1 MKPILMMGSAAYSPF
16 RLDALRAALAAADPA
31 LANASIDARWM
42 YAIDPE
48 GEGPDAETLERAA
61 LLLNAESGEWGTGNG
76 ERGAFYV
83 TPRKGT
89 ISPWSSKATDIFRNC
104 GLKGIARVERG
115 IRYCITSDGSGKSA
129 ASPNQQ
135 PLGEAALSPLQNNK
149 AIAALYDRMTEGVYT
164 DLDDLFDCPPP
175 KPGVTFDVLGRGVEA
190 IREANVSLG
199 LAISEPEMQY
209 LAESFKAAGR
219 NPTDTELV
227 MFGQVNSEHCR
238 HKIFGA
244 QFIIDGKKQKDSL
257 FGMIKNT
264 HKKNGKGTLVAYKDN
279 SSVVEGFETEVF
291 GPVGAPSS
299 ESRASSNSSTSR
311 ISSASRTSS
320 PASPSSDHTYRFR
333 KLQLDQLMKVET
345 HNHPTAISPY
355 PGAATGV
362 GGEIRDEAAT
372 GSGSRSNA
380 GICGFMVS
388 DLHIP
393 GYPQPWER
401 EYAEFPKRLATPLA
415 IMTEGP
421 IGGAAFGNEFGRPQ
435 LTGFFRTYE
444 GVAAGLYRGYHKPIM
459 LAGGHGVIIRDQV
472 EKKPVK
478 TGAYIVQIGGPAMR
492 IGLGGGAASSMMT
505 GTNDE
510 ALDFNSVQRG
520 NAEMQRRCQ
529 GVINACAS
537 MGHKNPVLSIHDIG
551 AGGLSNGCPELVEA
565 TGGKFSLRTVH
576 NEEPSMNPME
586 IWCCEAQERYVLALK
601 REARAWFEELCA
613 RERCPVAFIG
623 EATGDGRLILED
635 EYFHDRPI
643 DMDIKVL
650 LGKPPRMV
658 RDVTHVAR
666 AHEPLK
672 LAGVQPQDAF
682 FRLLH
687 LPTIADKTFLVTITD
702 RSVTGLVARDQMVG
716 PYQLPAADCAV
727 TAMGY
732 KTLHGQ
738 AMATGE
744 RTPVALIDA
753 PASGRLA
760 IAEALTNLA
769 AADCGDIHN
778 VRLSANW
785 MAPCGEPGEDA
796 NLFDTVKAVGMDFCP
811 ALGIS
816 IPVGKDSCSM
826 HTTWTDSKGL
836 AHKQVAPLSLVVSS
850 FSPVENVQRT
860 LTPDLKKGASQ
871 LIYIDLGQAKYRLGG
886 SCLAQVYNQLGD
898 ENADADAKPLKAFF
912 NAMQKIVREGLALA
926 YHDRSD
932 GGLAVTLAEM
942 AITGGQGLAV
952 TLPDSALQPRGS
964 GALAA
969 SSGSATSRG
978 SGALAA
984 SPLDPLAVLFSEEPG
999 AVLQVADEKLNEVL
1013 AIFRRAR
1020 LGDCV
1025 HVIGAPTGDRAFT
1038 IHVGCRR
1045 VLATDITSIR
1055 RAWSETTYRMQAL
1068 RDNPATAKEEY
1079 DNGLDEADPGL
1090 TFKLTYDPDSREAR
1104 SARSARNSSH
1114 SSIAS
1119 HSKTSRASSNRPRM
1133 AILREQGVN
1142 GHIEMAAAFAL
1153 AGFESVDVHMTDLLA
1168 GRVDL
1173 ADFQGLVACG
1183 GFSYGDVLGAGSG
1196 WARSILFNRKL
1207 KAMFKKFFHRKDTF
1221 SLGVCNGCQM
1231 LSQLKDIIP
1240 GAEAWPEFKRNISEQ
1255 FEARYCT
1262 LEVLDSP
1269 SIFFKGMAGSRI
1281 PIAVAHGEGRVE
1293 WPSTGAAGALPTVG
1307 VAGILP
1313 ANGAAGVP
1321 PAAIPALRY
1330 VDGRGN
1336 PTERYPWN
1344 PNGSAGG
1351 LTSFTTRD
1359 GRATIMMPH
1368 PERGF
1373 RAAQLSYNPG
1383 VFTGEAG
1390 PWMRMFRNAYNFA
1403 VSQG

>member
-1 MKPILMMGSAAYSPF
+1 MKPILLSGTAAFSQF
-16 RLDALRAALAAADPA
+16 RLDALRAAMGARDGA
-31 LANASIDARWM
+31 LRNARIEATWV
-42 YAIDPE
+42 YAIECD
-48 GEGPDAETLERAA
+48 GDGPDAATLERAA
-61 LLLNAESGEWGTGNG
+61 LLLNAEGTGGASAPVREG
-76 ERGAFYV
+76 EGSSFFYV

-104 GLKGIARVERG
+104 GLKGISRVERG
-115 IRYCITSDGSGKSA
+115 IRFA
-129 ASPNQQ
+129 VSPSPSQQ
-135 PLGEAALSPLQNNK
+135 AL
-149 AIAALYDRMTEGVYT
+149 AALYDRMTEGVY
-164 DLDDLFDCPPP
+164 DSLDDIFDSPPP
-175 KPGVTFDVLGRGVEA
+175 RPGRSFDVLARGVEA
-190 IREANVSLG
+190 IREANTELG

-209 LAESFKAAGR
+209 LADSFKSAGR

-244 QFIIDGKKQKDSL
+244 KFIIDGKEMPNSL

-279 SSVVEGFETEVF
+279 SSVVEGFPTEMF
-291 GPVGAPSS
+291 GTGNEP
-299 ESRASSNSSTSR
+299 RTASH
-311 ISSASRTSS
+311 A
-320 PASPSSDHTYRFR
+320 YRFR
-333 KLQLDQLMKVET
+333 KVQLDQLMKVET

-393 GYPQPWER
+393 GAPQPWER
-401 EYAEFPKRLATPLA
+401 VYAEFPKRLATPLE

-444 GVAAGLYRGYHKPIM
+444 GEVAGQYRGYHKPIM

-529 GVINACAS
+529 GVINACAA
-537 MGHKNPVLSIHDIG
+537 MGAKNPILSIHDIG

-565 TGGKFSLRTVH
+565 TGGKFELRKVH
-576 NEEPSMNPME
+576 NEEPSMSPME
-586 IWCCEAQERYVLALK
+586 IWCCEAQERYVLALR
-601 REARAWFEELCA
+601 REAKEFFETLCE

-623 EATGDGRLILED
+623 EATGDGMLVLED
-635 EYFHDRPI
+635 DYFHDSPI

-658 RDVTHVAR
+658 RDVKRVEREHKRLDMREVR
-666 AHEPLK
+666 PY
-672 LAGVQPQDAF
+672 DAF

-687 LPTIADKTFLVTITD
+687 LPTVADKTFLVTITD

-727 TAMGY
+727 TTMGY
-732 KTLHGQ
+732 KTLNGQ

-744 RTPVALIDA
+744 RSPVAMLNGPTSA
-753 PASGRLA
+753 RLA
-760 IAEALTNLA
+760 ITEALTNLA
-769 AADCGDIHN
+769 ATNCGDIKN

-796 NLFDTVKAVGMDFCP
+796 NLYDTVEEVGLKFCP

-816 IPVGKDSCSM
+816 VPVGKDSCSM

-836 AHKQVAPLSLVVSS
+836 AHRQVAPLSLVISS
-850 FSPVENVQRT
+850 FSPVADVSLT
-860 LTPDLKKGASQ
+860 LTPDLKDVTRRPGDTEGENNASVPQ
-871 LIYIDLGQAKYRLGG
+871 CEESSTCLVYVDLGHGAYRLGG

-898 ENADADAKPLKAFF
+898 EPADADAKSVKAFF
-912 NAMQKIVREGLALA
+912 NAMQKIVAKKLALA

-942 AITGGQGLAV
+942 AITGGMGVAV
-952 TLPDSALQPRGS
+952 DLPDADADGN
-964 GALAA
+964 A
-969 SSGSATSRG
+969 
-978 SGALAA
+978 
-984 SPLDPLAVLFSEEPG
+984 LDPLAVLFSEEPG
-999 AVLQVADEKLNEVL
+999 AVLQVASEHVKEVL
-1013 AIFRRAR
+1013 DVFKKAG
-1020 LGDCV
+1020 LGADV
-1025 HVIGAPTGDRAFT
+1025 FVVGAPVKDRSFT
-1038 IHVGCRR
+1038 VNVGARR
-1045 VLATDITSIR
+1045 VLATNITAIR

-1068 RDNPATAKEEY
+1068 RDNPVTAREEY
-1079 DNGLDEADPGL
+1079 DNGLDENDPGL
-1090 TFKLTYDPDSREAR
+1090 AFKLTYDPDD
-1104 SARSARNSSH
+1104 NFTQSH
-1114 SSIAS
+1114 RAAE
-1119 HSKTSRASSNRPRM
+1119 KKRGNGKYLRASASLREKNKPRM

-1153 AGFESVDVHMTDLLA
+1153 AGFESVDVHMTDLLS

-1173 ADFQGLVACG
+1173 AGFQGLVACG

-1196 WARSILFNRKL
+1196 WARSILFNERL
-1207 KAMFKKFFHRKDTF
+1207 KEMFRKFFHRPETF

-1231 LSQLKDIIP
+1231 LSQLKDLIP
-1240 GAEAWPEFKRNISEQ
+1240 GAEGWPAFKRNTSEQ

-1262 LEVLDSP
+1262 LEVLESP
-1269 SIFFKGMAGSRI
+1269 SIFFRGMSGSRI

-1293 WPSTGAAGALPTVG
+1293 WEGPRPASAL
-1307 VAGILP
+1307 
-1313 ANGAAGVP
+1313 
-1321 PAAIPALRY
+1321 PALRY
-1330 VDGRGN
+1330 VDGRGM

-1351 LTSFTTRD
+1351 LTSFTTTD

-1373 RAAQLSYNPG
+1373 RACQLSYNPG
-1383 VFTGEAG
+1383 VFVGEAG
-1390 PWMRMFRNAYNFA
+1390 PWMRMFRNAYAFA
-1403 VSQG
+1403 VGAR

>member
-1 MKPILMMGSAAYSPF
+1 MKPILLTGTAAYSPF
-16 RLDALRAALAAADPA
+16 RLDALRAALGSYAPELKTAQ
-31 LANASIDARWM
+31 IDARWV
-42 YAIDPE
+42 YAIQPE
-48 GEGPDAETLERAA
+48 GDGPDEETLARAA
-61 LLLNAESGEWGTGNG
+61 LLLNVVPSAECLVPSAELTHKDGCASNARSTKHEAPST
-76 ERGAFYV
+76 FYV

-115 IRYCITSDGSGKSA
+115 IRFEV
-129 ASPNQQ
+129 SPAV
-135 PLGEAALSPLQNNK
+135 PPVALGALH
-149 AIAALYDRMTEGVYT
+149 DRMTEGVYT
-164 DLDDLFDCPPP
+164 DLDDLFDQLPP
-175 KPGVTFDVLGRGVEA
+175 KPGRTFDVMKQGVEA
-190 IREANVSLG
+190 IRAANVELG

-209 LAESFKAAGR
+209 LAESFAAAGR

-244 QFIIDGKKQKDSL
+244 KFIIDGKEMPNSL

-279 SSVVEGFETEVF
+279 SSVVEGFEVEVL
-291 GPVGAPSS
+291 GAKCLVPSAELKRKNGRASNAPGTKHQAPS
-299 ESRASSNSSTSR
+299 
-311 ISSASRTSS
+311 
-320 PASPSSDHTYRFR
+320 TYTFR
-333 KLQLDQLMKVET
+333 KVQLDQLMKVET

-444 GVAAGLYRGYHKPIM
+444 GEAAGLYRGYHKPIM

-472 EKKPVK
+472 DKKPVT

-529 GVINACAS
+529 GVINACAAL
-537 MGHKNPVLSIHDIG
+537 GKKNPILSIHDIG

-565 TGGKFSLRTVH
+565 TGGKFQLRKVH
-576 NEEPSMNPME
+576 NEELSMNPME

-601 REARAWFEELCA
+601 PSARAFFEELCA

-623 EATGDGRLILED
+623 EATGDGQLVLED

-643 DMDIKVL
+643 DMDIRVL

-658 RDVTHVAR
+658 RDVKRVKVK
-666 AHEPLK
+666 HENLN
-672 LAGVQPQDAF
+672 LAGIKPQDAF

-727 TAMGY
+727 TTMGY
-732 KTLHGQ
+732 KTLNGQ

-744 RTPVALIDA
+744 RSPVALV
-753 PASGRLA
+753 SGPVSARLA
-760 IAEALTNLA
+760 ITEALTNLA
-769 AADCGDIHN
+769 AANCGDIRN

-796 NLFDTVKAVGMDFCP
+796 NLYDTVEEVGLNFCP

-816 IPVGKDSCSM
+816 VPVGKDSCSM
-826 HTTWTDSKGL
+826 HTTWTDSKGI
-836 AHKQVAPLSLVVSS
+836 AHKQVAPLSLVISS
-850 FSPVENVQRT
+850 FSPVKDVTLT
-860 LTPDLKKGASQ
+860 LTPDLKCLVPSAECLVPSAELKHKDERASNALGTMHQ
-871 LIYIDLGQAKYRLGG
+871 ALGTKLIYVDLGHAKYRLGG
-886 SCLAQVYNQLGD
+886 SSLAQVYNQLGK
-898 ENADADAKPLKAFF
+898 ETADADAKSVKAFF
-912 NAMQKIVREGLALA
+912 NAMQKIVERKLALA

-942 AITGGQGLAV
+942 AITGGKGIAV
-952 TLPDSALQPRGS
+952 RLPDVDAEGNPV
-964 GALAA
+964 
-969 SSGSATSRG
+969 
-978 SGALAA
+978 
-984 SPLDPLAVLFSEEPG
+984 DPLAVLYAEEPG
-999 AVLQVADEKLNEVL
+999 AVLQVADEHVQEVL
-1013 AIFRRAR
+1013 SIFRKAG
-1020 LGDCV
+1020 LEGDTFL
-1025 HVIGAPTGDRAFT
+1025 IGAPTADRSFT

-1068 RDNPATAKEEY
+1068 RDNPVTAREEY
-1079 DNGLDEADPGL
+1079 DNGLDETDPGL
-1090 TFKLTYDPDSREAR
+1090 TFHLTYDPDEVP
-1104 SARSARNSSH
+1104 SAECRVPSAALKH
-1114 SSIAS
+1114 
-1119 HSKTSRASSNRPRM
+1119 KDSRASNALSTKHQALGTKNKPRM

-1207 KAMFKKFFHRKDTF
+1207 KAMFRKFFHRKDTF

-1231 LSQLKDIIP
+1231 LSQLKDLIP
-1240 GAEAWPEFKRNISEQ
+1240 GAEGWPEFKRNISEQ

-1281 PIAVAHGEGRVE
+1281 PIAVAHGEGRAE
-1293 WPSTGAAGALPTVG
+1293 WTGGTRSCAS
-1307 VAGILP
+1307 
-1313 ANGAAGVP
+1313 
-1321 PAAIPALRY
+1321 AIPALRY
-1330 VDGRGN
+1330 VDGRGL

-1344 PNGSAGG
+1344 PNGSKDG
-1351 LTSFTTRD
+1351 LTSFTTKD

-1373 RAAQLSYNPG
+1373 RACQLSYNPG

-1390 PWMRMFRNAYNFA
+1390 PWMRMFRNAYAFA
-1403 VSQG
+1403 VAGHAGR

>member
-16 RLDALRAALAAADPA
+16 RLDALRAALAAADKA
-31 LANASIDARWM
+31 LANVSIDARWV

-61 LLLNAESGEWGTGNG
+61 LLLNAENGEWGTGNG

-209 LAESFKAAGR
+209 LADSFKAAGR

-279 SSVVEGFETEVF
+279 SSVVEGFTTEVF
-291 GPVGAPSS
+291 GTSPGNSGISGNSGNSGKSGILGGAPYS
-299 ESRASSNSSTSR
+299 
-311 ISSASRTSS
+311 
-320 PASPSSDHTYRFR
+320 FR

-415 IMTEGP
+415 IMAEGP

-796 NLFDTVKAVGMDFCP
+796 NLYDTVKAVGMEFCP

-860 LTPDLKKGASQ
+860 LTPDLKKGASK
-871 LIYIDLGQAKYRLGG
+871 LIYVDLGQAKYRLGG

-898 ENADADAKPLKAFF
+898 ENADADAKLLKAFF
-912 NAMQKIVREGLALA
+912 NAMQKIVKGGLALA

-942 AITGGQGLAV
+942 AITGGQGIDV
-952 TLPDSALQPRGS
+952 TLPDSAPQP
-964 GALAA
+964 
-969 SSGSATSRG
+969 RG

-1045 VLATDITSIR
+1045 ILATDITSIR

-1079 DNGLDEADPGL
+1079 DNGLDETDPGL
-1090 TFKLTYDPDSREAR
+1090 TFKLTYEPDAGISGK
-1104 SARSARNSSH
+1104 SGKSG
-1114 SSIAS
+1114 
-1119 HSKTSRASSNRPRM
+1119 KTGKPRM

-1240 GAEAWPEFKRNISEQ
+1240 GAEAWPEFKRNTSEQ

-1281 PIAVAHGEGRVE
+1281 PIAVAHGEGRVVF
-1293 WPSTGAAGALPTVG
+1293 PTGVDAAKAK
-1307 VAGILP
+1307 A
-1313 ANGAAGVP
+1313 
-1321 PAAIPALRY
+1321 ALRY
-1330 VDGRGN
+1330 VDGRGQA
-1336 PTERYPWN
+1336 TERYPWN